1 MVQIKNKK
9 YFKIKSKNKKI
20 NNHSSIFLKIN
31 IFTIHIIKISPF
43 NNTMNVGY
51 ISVYKKASHNLPI
64 TNISDTYDEEKVAS
78 EIINEGV
85 IRPVITSRVLV
96 DPTKPVN
103 DYAPFSPMAKD
114 NWLHSFAHKEA

>member
-1 MVQIKNKK
+1 
-9 YFKIKSKNKKI
+9 
-20 NNHSSIFLKIN
+20 
-31 IFTIHIIKISPF
+31 
-43 NNTMNVGY
+43 MNVGY

-114 NWLHSFAHKEA
+114 NWLHSCAHKEA